1 MKKELKLQVL
11 WLKLKKLSKRFRRNR
26 RNGNQKLAGDRR
38 MVWNNTDVN
47 SVDKNSA
54 AIDHTDCSDA
64 RFKKMFVICNTP
76 AYKIVLEEN
85 VEHGQNNFTMSGK
98 EKRSSSEGSNYYDD
112 LLN

>member
-1 MKKELKLQVL
+1 MN
-11 WLKLKKLSKRFRRNR
+11 SKFQNT
-26 RNGNQKLAGDRR
+26 QHTPVCCYLHCQY
-38 MVWNNTDVN
+38 NNTDVN

-54 AIDHTDCSDA
+54 ATAYTDCSDA

-76 AYKIVLEEN
+76 AYKIVLEAN
-85 VEHGQNNFTMSGK
+85 VEHGQNKFTMSGK